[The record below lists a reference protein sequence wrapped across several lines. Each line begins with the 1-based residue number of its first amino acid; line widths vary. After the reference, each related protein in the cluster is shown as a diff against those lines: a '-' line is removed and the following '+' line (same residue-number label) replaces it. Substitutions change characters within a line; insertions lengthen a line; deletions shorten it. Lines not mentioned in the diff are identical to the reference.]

1 MITLTNDNYDYGNE
15 GPNYGDV
22 NNYDYDLL

>member
-1 MITLTNDNYDYGNE
+1 MITLTNDNYDYDNE
-15 GPNYGDV
+15 GPNYGYV